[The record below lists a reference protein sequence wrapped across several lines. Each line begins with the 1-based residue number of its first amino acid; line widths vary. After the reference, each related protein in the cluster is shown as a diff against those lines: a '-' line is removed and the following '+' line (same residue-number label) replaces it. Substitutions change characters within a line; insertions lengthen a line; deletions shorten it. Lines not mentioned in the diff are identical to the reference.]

1 MPMNND
7 TDPYTPP
14 QTPPS
19 SPQSPPIKRGRPLMA
34 VAIALVVDFGATII
48 LSIVVTFLYLL
59 VLAGQGVDPEAAL
72 AGLSRMGIGSPLTLL
87 LLAGGCLITIFSGY
101 LCAKIAGRD
110 EVTWVTVYALI
121 AVAIGFI
128 LGSLQID
135 TLTMILIALNM
146 GCAYGGGWLYMRKK
160 LAAGG

>member
-1 MPMNND
+1 
-7 TDPYTPP
+7 
-14 QTPPS
+14 
-19 SPQSPPIKRGRPLMA
+19 MA

-59 VLAGQGVDPEAAL
+59 VLAGQGVNPEEAL
-72 AGLSRMGIGSPLTLL
+72 AGLGRMGLGSPLNLL
-87 LLAGGCLITIFSGY
+87 LLVGGCLITVFSGY

-121 AVAIGFI
+121 AVVIGFI

-135 TLTMILIALNM
+135 PLSIVLIVLNM
-146 GCAYGGGWLYMRKK
+146 GCAYCGGWLYMRKK
-160 LAAGG
+160 LRGGG

>member
-1 MPMNND
+1 
-7 TDPYTPP
+7 
-14 QTPPS
+14 
-19 SPQSPPIKRGRPLMA
+19 MA

-59 VLAGQGVDPEAAL
+59 VLAGQEVNPEEAL
-72 AGLSRMGIGSPLTLL
+72 AGLGRMGLGSPLNLL
-87 LLAGGCLITIFSGY
+87 LLVGGCLITVFSGY

-121 AVAIGFI
+121 AVVIGFI

-135 TLTMILIALNM
+135 PLSIVLIVLNM
-146 GCAYGGGWLYMRKK
+146 GCAYCGGWLYMRKK
-160 LAAGG
+160 LRGGGLW

>member
-1 MPMNND
+1 
-7 TDPYTPP
+7 
-14 QTPPS
+14 
-19 SPQSPPIKRGRPLMA
+19 MA

-59 VLAGQGVDPEAAL
+59 VLAGQGVNPEEAL
-72 AGLSRMGIGSPLTLL
+72 AGLGRMGLGSPLNLL
-87 LLAGGCLITIFSGY
+87 LLVGGCLITVFSGY

-121 AVAIGFI
+121 AVVIGFI

-135 TLTMILIALNM
+135 PLSIVLIVLNM
-146 GCAYGGGWLYMRKK
+146 GCAYCGGWLYMRKK
-160 LAAGG
+160 LRGGGLW